1 MLARGRIVWAVS
13 VGTAVLTAGA
23 AVVLAT
29 LVAVAPAAQAAV
41 SSRVVG
47 MASAPGGDGYLV
59 VEADGTAHSYG
70 SVPDL
75 GDQAG
80 RGLAAPLVG
89 GAVTPSGRGYWLFAS
104 DGGVF
109 THGDA
114 RFFGSAGNLP
124 LVAPVVGGAPTPS
137 GRGYWLFAS
146 DGGVFTYGDARFFGS
161 AGNLPLVAPVVGG
174 APTPSGRGYWLTA
187 SDGGVFTYGDAR
199 FLGSAGN
206 LPLVRPVMGID
217 ATRTGRGYRLFASDG
232 GEFDYGD
239 ARFISSIANRGVLF
253 SAFAVRPGDDGHWL
267 MTPDGH
273 LQQSGLAPRLGA
285 PEAGPPTGP
294 PPVPPLGQ
302 VRTRLAAIAQFPSP
316 VAVRPRPGEAAD
328 VIHVAER
335 RGRIVRLDRR
345 TGARTQVLDIQGLT
359 TVESERGLLGFDF
372 DPSGGRLYVVYTRSS
387 DGAVI
392 VAEYRMSGGTA
403 VPASRRQLLTIIQ
416 PFANHNGGDLRITPD
431 GMMWISSGDGGSA
444 GDPDDNGQKLT
455 TLLGKLIRIDPR
467 DPPGPPAYRIPVDN
481 PFRNTPGV
489 RPEIWAYGLRNPW
502 RFSIDPITGDRWIG
516 DVGQNDFEEIDFEP
530 ATAAPGRN
538 YGWARFEGNSLFK
551 PQVAAPGAVG
561 PIHTYSHAQGCSV
574 TGGPVYRGSAIGGLV
589 GTYLFADYCA
599 GTIWGLRHQGGVATE
614 VRPLDA
620 GTNAIVELA
629 TDARGEVI
637 VVSLSGTI
645 YQLVPG

>member
-1 MLARGRIVWAVS
+1 VLARGRFTRA
-13 VGTAVLTAGA
+13 A
-23 AVVLAT
+23 AVVTAMVVVGLA
-29 LVAVAPAAQAAV
+29 AVLAALIATAPSAAAAV

-47 MASAPGGDGYLV
+47 MASAPDGRGYLV
-59 VEADGTAHSYG
+59 IEADGTAHSYG

-89 GAVTPSGRGYWLFAS
+89 GAVTPTGRGYWLFAA

-114 RFFGSAGNLP
+114 RFLGSAGNLP

-137 GRGYWLFAS
+137 GRGYWLFAA

-199 FLGSAGN
+199 FFGSAGN
-206 LPLVRPVMGID
+206 LALVRPVIGID

-239 ARFISSIANRGVLF
+239 ARFISSVANRGVLF
-253 SAFAVRPGDDGHWL
+253 SAFAVRPADDGHWL

-285 PEAGPPTGP
+285 PAPGPPTVP
-294 PPVPPLGQ
+294 PPAPPLGQ
-302 VRTRLAAIAQFPSP
+302 VRTRLVPIADFVGPI
-316 VAVRPRPGEAAD
+316 AVRPRPGEPAA
-328 VIHVAER
+328 VLYVAER
-335 RGRIVRLDRR
+335 RGRIVRLDRGS
-345 TGARTQVLDIQGLT
+345 GARSQVLDIQQLT
-359 TVESERGLLGFDF
+359 TGEGERGLLGFDF
-372 DPSGGRLYVVYTRSS
+372 APSGGLLYVVYTRTS
-387 DGAVI
+387 DGFVV
-392 VAEYRMSGGTA
+392 VAEYRMSGATALPGT
-403 VPASRRQLLTIIQ
+403 RRQLLIIDQ
-416 PFANHNGGDLRITPD
+416 PFPNHNGGDLHVTTD
-431 GMMWISSGDGGSA
+431 GLLWLSSGDGGSG
-444 GDPDDNGQKLT
+444 GDPQENAQNLG

-467 DPPGPPAYRIPVDN
+467 DPPGSAAYGIPPTN
-481 PFRNTPGV
+481 PFRTTPEA
-489 RPEIWAYGLRNPW
+489 RAEIWAYGLRNPW
-502 RFSIDPITGDRWIG
+502 RISFDPVTGDLWIG
-516 DVGQNDFEEIDFEP
+516 DVGQGSFEEIDYQP
-530 ATAAPGRN
+530 AGVGGRN
-538 YGWARFEGNSLFK
+538 YGWSRFEGNSLFD
-551 PQVAAPGAVG
+551 PNRAAPGAVG

-574 TGGPVYRGSAIGGLV
+574 TGGPVYRGTAIGGLV
-589 GTYLFADYCA
+589 GTYLFADFCS

-620 GTNAIVELA
+620 SATSIVELA
-629 TDARGEVI
+629 TDARGEVV
-637 VVSLSGTI
+637 VVSLAGTI
-645 YQLVPG
+645 YQLVAG